1 MVAAASW
8 SEAYQQASKD
18 LFLLVLP
25 SMILLCHVNGIYVQI
40 HINNIVIDKRRRT
53 AAPTEINACTAENR
67 VLVRSNDEKEKIIS
81 FALMHISVGALTVII
96 NYHIPYGAEI
106 LTWHAFEFF
115 HFCLFLLSLL
125 GPLDCVPSGR
135 YGQCSVSLSPV
146 PSPVSRQQKIRIA
159 MK

>member
-81 FALMHISVGALTVII
+81 FALMHISVGALIMII

-106 LTWHAFEFF
+106 LTMAF
-115 HFCLFLLSLL
+115 HFCFCCRCWDRSIASPQDVTVSVRCPCPLSRL
-125 GPLDCVPSGR
+125 
-135 YGQCSVSLSPV
+135 
-146 PSPVSRQQKIRIA
+146 PSPVSKRSASQ
-159 MK
+159 